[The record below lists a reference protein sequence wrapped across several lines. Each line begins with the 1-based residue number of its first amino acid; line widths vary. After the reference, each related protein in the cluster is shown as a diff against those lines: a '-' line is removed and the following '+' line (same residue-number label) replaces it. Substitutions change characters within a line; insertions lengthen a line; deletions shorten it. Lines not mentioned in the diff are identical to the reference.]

1 VLLPF
6 CILKVFLKKIKFF
19 LFFSFLQINIFFF
32 IFSDNFDML
41 ISKIIFK
48 KYKKNIILKYF
59 QVNNTLKDNRK
70 HTPKYPN
77 KQQFA

>member
-1 VLLPF
+1 
-6 CILKVFLKKIKFF
+6 
-19 LFFSFLQINIFFF
+19 
-32 IFSDNFDML
+32 ML